1 MSEDN
6 SSRDSWEVRLG
17 GDTHHMPVQKAKNS
31 GEPLLN
37 GLWDDDWSQRL
48 REGAADR
55 EIAISELRSYLHR
68 GLSQALASRY
78 GGHVDPDDIAQKALL
93 KILSSLDSYRGES
106 RFTTWAMAIAVRL
119 GISELRRRHYQGI
132 SLDSSAAGEAL
143 RVTLEDSGSG
153 SGESDTRRRSLLSL
167 LDELINLKLTDRQR
181 FVIRGVLKG
190 LPVEEIAARL
200 QSNRNAIYKL
210 VHDARMRLRAG
221 FETVGVTAEDI
232 MDILG

>member
-1 MSEDN
+1 
-6 SSRDSWEVRLG
+6 
-17 GDTHHMPVQKAKNS
+17 MPAQKTKGS
-31 GEPLLN
+31 GEPLFN
-37 GLWDDDWSQRL
+37 GWCDDHWSQRL
-48 REGAADR
+48 REDSTER
-55 EIAISELRSYLHR
+55 EIAISELRSFLHR

-78 GGHVDPDDIAQKALL
+78 GGFVDPDDIAQKAML

-106 RFTTWAMAIAVRL
+106 RFTTWAMSIAVRL
-119 GISELRRRHYQGI
+119 GISELRRRHYRGI

-143 RVTLEDSGSG
+143 RVTLEESEGGSP
-153 SGESDTRRRSLLSL
+153 ESSSRRRSLLSRL
-167 LDELINLKLTDRQR
+167 EELINRNLTDRQR
-181 FVIRGVLKG
+181 FVIRGVLNG

-221 FETVGVTAEDI
+221 FEATGVTASDI